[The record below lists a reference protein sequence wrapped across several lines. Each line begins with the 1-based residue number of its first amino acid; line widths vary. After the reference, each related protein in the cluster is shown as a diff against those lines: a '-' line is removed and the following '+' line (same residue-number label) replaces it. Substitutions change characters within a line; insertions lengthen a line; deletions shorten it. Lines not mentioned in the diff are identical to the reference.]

1 MNSGIDKQKLR
12 AGNFVENN
20 GRVLRTI
27 NVLRYKYNKL
37 SGMGNVLEED
47 GISEDE
53 FLDSVNFL
61 AMEGYIHLREIS
73 SKQEAS
79 IADVSYTRL
88 EAKLTAKGVRLLA
101 GGLEDNMV
109 EV

>member
-1 MNSGIDKQKLR
+1 MNSGIDIQKLK
-12 AGNFVENN
+12 AGNFVKNN

-37 SGMGNVLEED
+37 SGMANVLEGD
-47 GISEDE
+47 GIPEDE

-61 AMEGYIHLREIS
+61 AMEGYVHLREIS
-73 SKQEAS
+73 TKLESS
-79 IADVSYTRL
+79 IADTPYTKL